1 MENTLWRTKTWFV
14 AIGAIVIGLL
24 SVFVLWP
31 NNPHET
37 IVILSRETDFEFGQY
52 EIAILQH
59 NGTTW
64 PFTQEEY
71 DQLPWTK
78 LSASH
83 RNLILEG
90 LQRGENLQRQ
100 HWNHPATVHRGLLRV
115 TDSNANFFYA
125 FYHVMCNNGQVVV
138 MLDALPRNSLNPN
151 SGTTFDVSE
160 LYVTLK
166 QADPWFPQHLDCTG
180 GSELQ

>member
-1 MENTLWRTKTWFV
+1 MEYALWRMKTWFV

-37 IVILSRETDFEFGQY
+37 IVAVSRETDFEFDQY

-59 NGTTW
+59 DGTTW
-64 PFTQEEY
+64 PFTQEQYERMPRTGVST
-71 DQLPWTK
+71 L
-78 LSASH
+78 H
-83 RNLILEG
+83 RDLILRG
-90 LQRGENLQRQ
+90 FQRDADLQRQ
-100 HWNHPATVHRGLLRV
+100 HWNHPTTVHHGLLHV

-125 FYHVMCNNGQVVV
+125 FYQVMCNNGKVVV
-138 MLDALPRNSLNPN
+138 TLDALPRNSLNPN

-160 LYVTLK
+160 LYATLK
-166 QADPWFPQHLDCTG
+166 QADPWFPQQVACTDG
-180 GSELQ
+180 TTSQ